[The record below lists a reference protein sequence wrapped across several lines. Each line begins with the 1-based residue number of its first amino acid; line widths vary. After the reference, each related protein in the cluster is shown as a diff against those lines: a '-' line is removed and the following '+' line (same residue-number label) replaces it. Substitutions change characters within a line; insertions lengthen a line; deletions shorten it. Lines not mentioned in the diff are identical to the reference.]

1 MANKL
6 TVLLVDDHALVRRGF
21 RRMLEDEPTF
31 HVTGE
36 ASDGLEAVKLAQELR
51 PDVIVMDCALPQM
64 NGIEAS
70 RRILAKLP
78 DTAILML
85 SMHSEDTLVKQ
96 ALEAGA
102 RGYILKNAMDL
113 DLVSAIK
120 KVAEGKTVLDPQIAR
135 SGALKGER
143 DTGLT
148 QRELEILQH
157 IVAGKSNKEI
167 ATELN
172 LSVNTV
178 SVHRA
183 NIMDA
188 LGIHRPPS
196 WWSMRS
202 AIAGLA
208 GRPPLYRRRYIDSHR
223 KCWFAFHIKC
233 PQRS

>member
-6 TVLLVDDHALVRRGF
+6 TVMLVDDHALVRRGF

-31 HVTGE
+31 QVVGE
-36 ASDGLEAVKLAQELR
+36 ASDGLEAVQLAEQLR
-51 PDVIVMDCALPQM
+51 PEVIVMDCALPQI

-70 RRILAKLP
+70 RRILAKQP
-78 DTAILML
+78 ETAILML
-85 SMHSEDTLVKQ
+85 SMHSEDTLVRQ
-96 ALEAGA
+96 ALDAGA
-102 RGYILKNAMDL
+102 KGYVLKNAMDL

-120 KVAEGKTVLDPQIAR
+120 KVAEGKTVLDPQITR
-135 SGALKGER
+135 SGNLKGER
-143 DTGLT
+143 DAGLT
-148 QRELEILQH
+148 PRELEILQH

-188 LGIHRPPS
+188 LGIHKTAELVVY
-196 WWSMRS
+196 
-202 AIAGLA
+202 AIRNGLVTL
-208 GRPPLYRRRYIDSHR
+208 P
-223 KCWFAFHIKC
+223 
-233 PQRS
+233 